1 MKAEYADI
9 PVTDNTEKQR
19 FEMLVDGR
27 TSIIEYRLRGD
38 DIALVHTEVPEALEG
53 KGVAG
58 ALVEKVLLEIEKSG
72 KSIIPLCAY
81 VQSYLK
87 RHPDWSRLVKNK

>member
-1 MKAEYADI
+1 MKAEFTDI
-9 PVTDNTEKQR
+9 PVTDNADKQR

-38 DIALVHTEVPEALEG
+38 DIALVHTEVPESLEG

-58 ALVEKVLLEIEKSG
+58 ALVEKVLLEIEKRG
-72 KSIIPLCAY
+72 QSIIPLCAY

-87 RHPDWSRLVKNK
+87 RHPEWNKLVKK